1 MYYYN
6 NLDKVIKQLITTLRA
21 EKDEVQR
28 QRLICI
34 IKTLKAQAPNLV
46 DSQYLRAGSY

>member
-6 NLDKVIKQLITTLRA
+6 NLDKVIRQLITVLKQ
-21 EKDEVQR
+21 EKDEAQR
-28 QRLICI
+28 RRLICI
-34 IKTLKAQAPNLV
+34 IKTLKAQAPHLV